1 VTTWL
6 PAGTPKAMFL
16 VWGDGLGP
24 ALSAPGLR
32 AALAATG
39 ALRLQVNLDDE
50 HVAGALRF
58 GTGEAIGAAVSVWG
72 QAPEQAARTLV
83 EHLSSAAPGATT
95 AGWLVD
101 ERRRVDPAETYD
113 GERAD
118 ALANTAVLRRPA
130 ELDEET
136 WLHRWLVEHTPI
148 AIRTQATTA
157 YLQHRCLAPLPGN
170 HPDPPHA
177 DAIVE
182 ELFPSAGVHDVH
194 AFYGSGGDDAELTR
208 RMTELLASVS
218 RIGADRDLDL
228 VPGSRHLWD
237 L

>member
-1 VTTWL
+1 MTTWL

-16 VWGDGLGP
+16 VWGDGLGAALTAP
-24 ALSAPGLR
+24 ALR
-32 AALAATG
+32 EALAATG

-58 GTGEAIGAAVSVWG
+58 GTGEAIGAVVSVWG

-95 AGWLVD
+95 AGGLVD
-101 ERRRVDPAETYD
+101 
-113 GERAD
+113 
-118 ALANTAVLRRPA
+118 

-148 AIRTQATTA
+148 AIRTQATSA
-157 YLQHRCLAPLPGN
+157 YLQHRCLSPLPGS
-170 HPDPPHA
+170 HPDPPHV

-182 ELFPSAGVHDVH
+182 ELFPTAGMHDVH

>member
-1 VTTWL
+1 MTTWL

-16 VWGDGLGP
+16 VWGDDLTATLTDP
-24 ALSAPGLR
+24 TLR
-32 AALAATG
+32 EELRATG

-50 HVAGALRF
+50 HVAPALRF
-58 GTGEAIGAAVSVWG
+58 GTGDPIGAVVSVWG
-72 QAPEQAARTLV
+72 PDPEAAAGVLAAR
-83 EHLSSAAPGATT
+83 ATT
-95 AGWLVD
+95 AGWLVE
-101 ERRRVDPAETYD
+101 ERRRVDPAEAYD
-113 GERAD
+113 GSRAD

-157 YLQHRCLAPLPGN
+157 YLQHRCLAPLPGS
-170 HPDPPHA
+170 HPEPPQV
-177 DAIVE
+177 DALVE
-182 ELFPSAGVHDVH
+182 ELFPTAGMSDVH
-194 AFYGSGGDDAELTR
+194 AFYGSGGDDAELSR
-208 RMTELLASVS
+208 RMTELMASVS

>member
-1 VTTWL
+1 MTTWL

-16 VWGDGLGP
+16 VWGEGLTPVLTGP
-24 ALSAPGLR
+24 ALR
-32 AALAATG
+32 EALAATG

-58 GTGEAIGAAVSVWG
+58 GTGDPVAAVTSVWG
-72 QAPEQAARTLV
+72 PAPQEAARVLAEQV
-83 EHLSSAAPGATT
+83 GPRGRT

-113 GERAD
+113 GARAD

-157 YLQHRCLAPLPGN
+157 YLQHRCLAPLPGT
-170 HPDPPHA
+170 HPDPPRV
-177 DAIVE
+177 DALVE
-182 ELFPSAGVHDVH
+182 ELFPMAGITDVH
-194 AFYGSGGDDAELTR
+194 AFYGSGGDDAELSR
-208 RMTELLASVS
+208 RMSELMASVS

>member
-1 VTTWL
+1 MTTWL

-24 ALSAPGLR
+24 ALTAPALR
-32 AALAATG
+32 EALAATG
-39 ALRLQVNLDDE
+39 ALRLQANLDDE
-50 HVAGALRF
+50 HVADALRF
-58 GTGEAIGAAVSVWG
+58 GTGDPIGAVVSVWG
-72 QAPEQAARTLV
+72 PAPEQAAGVLT
-83 EHLSSAAPGATT
+83 EHLTRAAPGATT
-95 AGWLVD
+95 AGWLVE

-113 GERAD
+113 GSRAD
-118 ALANTAVLRRPA
+118 VLANTAVLRRPV

-148 AIRTQATTA
+148 AIRTQATSA
-157 YLQHRCLAPLPGN
+157 YLQHRCLAPLPGS
-170 HPDPPHA
+170 HPDPPHV
-177 DAIVE
+177 DALVE
-182 ELFPSAGVHDVH
+182 ELFPTAGMHDMH
-194 AFYGSGGDDAELTR
+194 AFYGSGGDDAELSR
-208 RMTELLASVS
+208 RMTELMASVS

>member
-1 VTTWL
+1 MTTWL

-16 VWGDGLGP
+16 VWGELP
-24 ALSAPGLR
+24 TVR
-32 AALAATG
+32 AALTDPALRADLAAAG

-50 HVAGALRF
+50 HVEPALRF
-58 GTGEAIGAAVSVWG
+58 GTGEPVTAVVSTWGPRPDQHAAVL
-72 QAPEQAARTLV
+72 AARV
-83 EHLSSAAPGATT
+83 RT
-95 AGWLVD
+95 AGWLVE

-113 GERAD
+113 GTRAEV
-118 ALANTAVLRRPA
+118 LANTAVLRRPA

-148 AIRTQATTA
+148 AIRTQSTSA
-157 YLQHRCLAPLPGN
+157 YLQNRVVAPLPGS
-170 HPDPPHA
+170 HPEPPPV
-177 DAIVE
+177 DALVE
-182 ELFPSAGVHDVH
+182 ECFPLEGMHDVH
-194 AFYGSGGDDAELTR
+194 AFYGSGGDDAELQR
-208 RMTELLASVS
+208 RMTELMTSVG